1 MRGGDS
7 IAAGRGSTNCL
18 ATQGWTDQQWS
29 SGIAAGG
36 SVRKTELPLGSR
48 RGKASGGRK
57 GESPELG
64 NGVFQRVLVTT
75 SRLQKLVRG
84 IELGGQA
91 A

>member
-1 MRGGDS
+1 
-7 IAAGRGSTNCL
+7 
-18 ATQGWTDQQWS
+18 
-29 SGIAAGG
+29 
-36 SVRKTELPLGSR
+36 VRKTELPLGSR